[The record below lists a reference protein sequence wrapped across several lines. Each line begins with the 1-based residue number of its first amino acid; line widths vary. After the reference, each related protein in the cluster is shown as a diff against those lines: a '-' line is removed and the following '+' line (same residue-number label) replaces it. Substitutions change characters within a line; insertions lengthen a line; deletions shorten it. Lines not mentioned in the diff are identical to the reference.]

1 MLTKLTG
8 WGAYSRENSQDGW
21 LNNMATDRFIMPLQA
36 YISGL
41 HLLEGNQEH
50 LEYII
55 REHTENISP
64 MAIRDLCYA
73 LVAMDQYKNYMIDEI
88 SAAKVDLDNNIRLT
102 QENAVMIQMYQES
115 MNDCLDILCREH
127 NIVLEEQ

>member
-1 MLTKLTG
+1 MTV
-8 WGAYSRENSQDGW
+8 
-21 LNNMATDRFIMPLQA
+21 DRFVMPLQA

-55 REHTENISP
+55 REHTENLSP
-64 MAIRDLCYA
+64 LAIRDICYVF
-73 LVAMDQYKNYMIDEI
+73 VAIDQYRDYMIEEL
-88 SAAKVDLDNNIRLT
+88 STAKVDATNNIRLT
-102 QENAVMIQMYQES
+102 QENAVMIQMYQQS
-115 MNDCLDILCREH
+115 MNDSLDMLSREH